1 MEQLKI
7 NMPSY
12 PMLRFMARHGGW
24 LTVVAAIAVALGG
37 IAACAATGAAAYALL
52 GIGAGVLVFVGARVL
67 VEMVRLMTDM
77 LLPK

>member
-1 MEQLKI
+1 MEPLKL

-12 PMLRFMARHGGW
+12 PMLRFVSRHGGW
-24 LTVVAAIAVALGG
+24 LTVVAAIAVALAG
-37 IAACAATGAAAYALL
+37 IAEYTVTGAVCFALL
-52 GIGAGVLVFVGARVL
+52 GIGAGVLLFVAARVL